1 VVSSPNI
8 PFLKNMSLGLE
19 LRQALGVNVEIEN
32 DVNAGL
38 YGEHQFGAAAGYS
51 NVAGIFMGTGIGGAF
66 IFNDKLYRGATGS
79 AGEVGHLLIDPLG
92 PLCGCSRRGCLEAM
106 AGRLAVASEA
116 VAMAAKQQAPKLF
129 KEFGTDIRE
138 IKSSA
143 LAKAIKDGDHSVE
156 DLIKRKS
163 RLVGIAMANIV
174 NLLNPDLIV
183 LGGGMVEAMQHIII
197 KEAMRSMREHVMP
210 PLSKTVKVVAAKL
223 KDFAIV
229 MGAAKLAWDAKA
241 IRS

>member
-1 VVSSPNI
+1 
-8 PFLKNMSLGLE
+8 
-19 LRQALGVNVEIEN
+19 
-32 DVNAGL
+32 
-38 YGEHQFGAAAGYS
+38 
-51 NVAGIFMGTGIGGAF
+51 
-66 IFNDKLYRGATGS
+66 
-79 AGEVGHLLIDPLG
+79 
-92 PLCGCSRRGCLEAM
+92 M